1 VPGRYARDVPI
12 PQFGPLVPGMRK
24 DKPSNESARISLD
37 AQGHLI
43 ISLVKPSGEIMAEY
57 RHGLVET
64 SLVTEMLE
72 SAKV

>member
-1 VPGRYARDVPI
+1 
-12 PQFGPLVPGMRK
+12 MRK

-57 RHGLVET
+57 RHGVVET

-72 SAKV
+72 SARV